1 MTSRYTPHLRHR
13 PEVNASVVVPLDV
26 KLMHMAA
33 SLMFVGVV
41 VGALGAGLWGLV
53 RLPAFALAGITVLG
67 DVEHNN
73 AVTLRANVATKLTG
87 NFFTADLE
95 RVRNAFEAVPWVRL
109 ASVQREFPNR
119 LRVTLQ
125 EHKPVA
131 YWGEDRESRM
141 VNSYGEVFEANVGD
155 LDDDKMPRLSGPD
168 SQSQQVL
175 AMYLALAPA
184 FKELTLGLDSLAL
197 TDRGSWRAKL
207 AQGAVIELGRGSV
220 EDVMTRMQRVSKTL
234 TQVTHKLGRKVS
246 AIESADLRHDNGYAL
261 RMRGVS
267 TQDVSAKR

>member
-1 MTSRYTPHLRHR
+1 MTTRYTHLRHR
-13 PEVNASVVVPLDV
+13 PEVNASVPVPLDV

-33 SLMFVGVV
+33 SLMFVGLV
-41 VGALGAGLWGLV
+41 VGAVAGGMWALV
-53 RLPAFALAGITVLG
+53 QLPAFALKGITVKG

-73 AVTLRANVATKLTG
+73 EVTLRANVVTKFTG
-87 NFFTADLE
+87 NFFTADLV
-95 RVRNAFEAVPWVRL
+95 RVRSAFESVPWVRL

-131 YWGEDRESRM
+131 YWGDDGEQRM
-141 VNSYGEVFEANVGD
+141 VNTYGEVFEANVSD

-184 FKELTLGLDSLAL
+184 FKALSLPVDSLAL
-197 TDRGSWRAKL
+197 TERGSWRAKL
-207 AQGAVIELGRGSV
+207 SQGAVIELGRGSV
-220 EDVMTRMQRVSKTL
+220 DDVMARVQRVSHTL
-234 TQVTHKLGRKVS
+234 FQVTQKLGRKVT
-246 AIESADLRHDNGYAL
+246 AVESADLRHDNGYAL
-261 RMRGVS
+261 RLRGVS
-267 TQDVSAKR
+267 TQDVSTKR